1 MSSPGLP
8 THLDGFPASDGIALG
23 RVRRV
28 DWRVPEAPR
37 ATVRR
42 GARRRELDRLEE
54 ALRRARA
61 ELEEIKGRTEARLG
75 TVEARIFDPQI
86 LMLEDPEV
94 VEGTKRYISEN
105 RVTAARAF
113 EWRMLELTELWA
125 RTSHT
130 MVLDRLNDLHDVK
143 LRVLGRLLGL
153 PSPWDQE
160 DAGDAV
166 IVARDLTPSF
176 VARLDPE
183 RASGLATDTG
193 SRAAHWAILARSM
206 EIPAVVGLGDIFDR
220 TRDGQSI
227 IVDGRSGHVVIDPD
241 EVEAQRF
248 EQRRT
253 RISGWTRRVPEGVP
267 AAAVTLDDAAVTL
280 RANLDLP
287 GEARRARELGA
298 QGVGLFRTEFL
309 AVGRRAGPGEEE
321 QYRAYSAVAETFPSD
336 AVLIRIFDL
345 GGDKFPLFLRMPA
358 EGNPFLG
365 RRGVRVCRDEPG
377 LFLTQLRAILR
388 ATVHGDVRVMVPLVN
403 TTEEFAAFRELL
415 GAAKEQLQGEGVP
428 FRDDVKVGA
437 MIETPAAALAAAE
450 LAAASDFLSIG
461 TNDLVQYALAVD
473 RTNTGLA
480 HLFDPFHPAVPRL
493 VAQVAEAG
501 RSAGIEV
508 SACGEMAAQPA
519 GAVLLAG
526 LGVDSLSV
534 AWPSL
539 PEITNLIRGSRM
551 RDMCEAAAAAVGAS
565 GSADLRRAL
574 ERPLAGPPDQG
585 LSSRDP

>member
-1 MSSPGLP
+1 MSNQEPP
-8 THLDGFPASDGIALG
+8 VHLEGFPASDGIALG

-28 DWRVPEAPR
+28 DWQVPEAPR
-37 ATVRR
+37 ATVQR
-42 GARRRELDRLEE
+42 GARHRELHRFEE
-54 ALRRARA
+54 ALQRARG
-61 ELEEIKGRTEARLG
+61 ELEEIKRRTEARLG
-75 TVEARIFDPQI
+75 PVEARIFDPQI

-153 PSPWDQE
+153 PSPWDLE
-160 DAGDAV
+160 GKGEAV
-166 IVARDLTPSF
+166 IVARELTPSF

-183 RASGLATDTG
+183 RVKGLATDAG

-206 EIPAVVGLGDIFDR
+206 QIPAVVGLGDIFDR
-220 TRDGQSI
+220 TRDGKRI
-227 IVDGRSGHVVIDPD
+227 IVDGRSGHVVVDPD
-241 EVEAQRF
+241 ELEAQRF
-248 EQRRT
+248 ERRRT
-253 RISGWTRRVPEGVP
+253 RITGWTRRAP
-267 AAAVTLDDAAVTL
+267 AGAAEAAVTLDDVAVTL

-287 GEARRARELGA
+287 GEARRAREFGS

-309 AVGRRAGPGEEE
+309 AVGRHAGPGEEE
-321 QYRAYSAVAETFPSD
+321 QYRAYSAVAEMFPSD

-388 ATVHGDVRVMVPLVN
+388 ATVHGDVRIMVPLVN
-403 TTEEFAAFRELL
+403 TTGELGAFRELL
-415 GAAKEQLQGEGVP
+415 DAAKEQLQGEGVP

-437 MIETPAAALAAAE
+437 MIETPAAAVAAAE

-480 HLFDPFHPAVPRL
+480 HLFDPFHPAVPKL
-493 VAQVAEAG
+493 VSLVAEAG

-508 SACGEMAAQPA
+508 SVCGEMAAQPA
-519 GAVLLAG
+519 GAVLLMG
-526 LGVDSLSV
+526 LGVDALSV

-539 PEITNLIRGSRM
+539 PEIRNLIRGCRM
-551 RDMCEAAAAAVGAS
+551 RDAREAAAASVGAAGTAVHRS
-565 GSADLRRAL
+565 LG
-574 ERPLAGPPDQG
+574 EPLAGPPDPG

>member
-1 MSSPGLP
+1 MSDRGRPVHLEGFPGS
-8 THLDGFPASDGIALG
+8 DGFALG

-28 DWRVPEAPR
+28 DCQVPEAPR

-42 GARRRELDRLEE
+42 GARHRELDLFEQ
-54 ALRRARA
+54 ALHRARG
-61 ELEEIKGRTEARLG
+61 ELEEIKQRIEARLG
-75 TVEARIFDPQI
+75 PVEARIFDPQI

-94 VEGTKRYISEN
+94 VEGTKRYIAEN

-153 PSPWDQE
+153 PSPWDIGR
-160 DAGDAV
+160 AGDAV
-166 IVARDLTPSF
+166 IVARELTPSF

-183 RASGLATDTG
+183 LVRGLATDAG

-206 EIPAVVGLGDIFDR
+206 QIPAVVGLGDIFDR
-220 TRDGQSI
+220 VRDGRTI

-241 EVEAQRF
+241 EFEAQRF
-248 EQRRT
+248 ERRRS
-253 RISGWTRRVPEGVP
+253 RISGWTRPDP
-267 AAAVTLDDAAVTL
+267 AGALEAAVTLDDVAVTL

-287 GEARRARELGA
+287 DEARRAREFGSE
-298 QGVGLFRTEFL
+298 GVGLFRTEFL
-309 AVGRRAGPGEEE
+309 AVGRHAVPGEEE

-336 AVLIRIFDL
+336 AVLIRVFDL

-388 ATVHGDVRVMVPLVN
+388 ATVHGDVRIMVPLVN
-403 TTEEFAAFRELL
+403 TTEEIAAFRELL
-415 GAAKEQLQGEGVP
+415 DAAKEQLQGDGVP

-437 MIETPAAALAAAE
+437 MIETPAAALAAPG

-461 TNDLVQYALAVD
+461 TNDLVQYSLAVD

-480 HLFDPFHPAVPRL
+480 HLFDPFHPAVPGLVSL
-493 VAQVAEAG
+493 VADAG

-519 GAVLLAG
+519 GAVMLMG
-526 LGVDSLSV
+526 LGVEALSV

-539 PEITNLIRGSRM
+539 PEIRNLIRGCRM
-551 RDMCEAAAAAVGAS
+551 RDVREAAAAALGAP
-565 GSADLRRAL
+565 GSAAVRMALEESLTGSPDLR
-574 ERPLAGPPDQG
+574 

>member
-1 MSSPGLP
+1 MNSRGPAA
-8 THLDGFPASDGIALG
+8 HLEGFPASDGIGLG

-28 DWRVPEAPR
+28 DWQVPEAPR
-37 ATVRR
+37 RTVGR
-42 GARRRELDRLEE
+42 GARRRELDRFEE
-54 ALRRARA
+54 ALRRARE
-61 ELEEIKGRTEARLG
+61 ELEGIKRDTEGRLG
-75 TVEARIFDPQI
+75 PVEARIFDPQI
-86 LMLEDPEV
+86 LMLQDPEV

-153 PSPWDQE
+153 RSPWEVGGGE
-160 DAGDAV
+160 DDVV
-166 IVARDLTPSF
+166 IVARELTPSL
-176 VARLDPE
+176 VTRLDPE
-183 RASGLATDTG
+183 RVRGLATDAG
-193 SRAAHWAILARSM
+193 SRSSHWAILARSM
-206 EIPAVVGLGDIFDR
+206 QIPAVVGLGDIFER
-220 TRDGQSI
+220 TRDGQRI
-227 IVDGRSGHVVIDPD
+227 VVDGRAGRVVIEPG
-241 EVEAQRF
+241 ELESQRF
-248 EQRRT
+248 ERRRT
-253 RISGWTRRVPEGVP
+253 RISGWTRRPPADAREG
-267 AAAVTLDDAAVTL
+267 AVTLDDVAVTL

-287 GEARRARELGA
+287 GEATRARELGSR
-298 QGVGLFRTEFL
+298 GVGLFRTEFL
-309 AVGRRAGPGEEE
+309 AVGRHTLPGEEE
-321 QYRAYSAVAETFPSD
+321 QYQAYGAVAETFPTD
-336 AVLIRIFDL
+336 AVLIRVFDL

-388 ATVHGDVRVMVPLVN
+388 ATVHGDVRIMVPLVN
-403 TTEEFAAFRELL
+403 TTAEIAAFRELL
-415 GAAKEQLQGEGVP
+415 DAAKEQLRREGVP

-437 MIETPAAALAAAE
+437 MIETPAAALAATE

-480 HLFDPFHPAVPRL
+480 HLFDPFHPALPRF
-493 VAQVAEAG
+493 VAHVAEAG

-508 SACGEMAAQPA
+508 SACGELAAQPA
-519 GAVLLAG
+519 GAVLLMG
-526 LGVDSLSV
+526 LGVDVLSV

-539 PEITNLIRGSRM
+539 PEVRSLVRRCRM
-551 RDMCEAAAAAVGAS
+551 RELREAAGAAIGAPDAAAV
-565 GSADLRRAL
+565 RRML
-574 ERPLAGPPDQG
+574 EEPLAGTTDLRLP
-585 LSSRDP
+585 